1 MKIYPLQQGK
11 NISVFL
17 NSDITNIRDM
27 ILEHYDDKEP
37 QGTLIFNWPCFDRFD
52 SKIAPFELKPYSV
65 PTHDIYVVR
74 KDLNTLVAKLVVRA
88 GFKTQSE

>member
-17 NSDITNIRDM
+17 NSDITSIRDM

-65 PTHDIYVVR
+65 PTHDIYDL
-74 KDLNTLVAKLVVRA
+74 KDLKNRYCKH
-88 GFKTQSE
+88 